1 MCNLTPWKAALVGPY
16 VDFVGLGTIMP
27 VLPFFLMDINAD
39 IFWLGF
45 ILSAQYFGVVVGSI
59 FWGLVADYC
68 GVRKVYLV
76 LLFADTILFFMSGL
90 CESVLTLVLVR
101 CAAGFCAIMP
111 LGTAW
116 VSATAPPDKQMVAF
130 TFLFI

>member
-1 MCNLTPWKAALVGPY
+1 MNRMHLFAPHAARERHNGRRRRANETKQMAVSEPKGIMCNLTPWKAALVGPY

-76 LLFADTILFFMSGL
+76 LLF
-90 CESVLTLVLVR
+90 
-101 CAAGFCAIMP
+101 P
-111 LGTAW
+111 LLN
-116 VSATAPPDKQMVAF
+116 K
-130 TFLFI
+130 LKL